1 MRAGKLRHRVEI
13 QEAADTSDSHGGGR
27 VGTWNTIAIR
37 WGSVEPLQGRELFE
51 ARQVEAR
58 VTTRVKMRHYSGLTP
73 KHRLSFDSDNYNI
86 TAVLNPDSRN
96 VEVEV
101 LCEKGD

>member
-1 MRAGKLRHRVEI
+1 MRAGKLRHRIEI
-13 QEAADTSDSHGGGR
+13 QEPFDARDSHGGHSTEWR
-27 VGTWNTIAIR
+27 SLAIR
-37 WGSVEPLQGRELFE
+37 WGSVEPLRGRELFE

-58 VTTRVKMRHYSGLTP
+58 VTTRVKMRHYDGLTP
-73 KHRLSFDSDNYNI
+73 KHRLSFDSDIYNI

-96 VEVEV
+96 AEVEV